1 MSAKAVFTNIGVRL
15 ILGKRLKFEGLGE
28 IREFFSC
35 NRASRGSEQMRAQC
49 RTEYRLYNK
58 DIITIKA
65 GPSQIVR
72 V

>member
-1 MSAKAVFTNIGVRL
+1 MSAKVVFTNIGVRL

-49 RTEYRLYNK
+49 RT
-58 DIITIKA
+58 A
-65 GPSQIVR
+65 
-72 V
+72 